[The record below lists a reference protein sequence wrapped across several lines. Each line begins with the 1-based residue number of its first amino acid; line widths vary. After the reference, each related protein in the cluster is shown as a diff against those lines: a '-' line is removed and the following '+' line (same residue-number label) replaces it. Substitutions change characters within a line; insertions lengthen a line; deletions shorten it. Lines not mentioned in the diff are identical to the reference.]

1 MFQHGTNITQNY
13 SFHHQSINRLALGP
27 NPVSY
32 SIGTQVSI
40 PGDRVARHDGHV
52 KNEGWYT
59 STPR

>member
-13 SFHHQSINRLALGP
+13 SFHHQSINKLALGP

-40 PGDRVARHDGHV
+40 PGDRVARHDGHI
-52 KNEGWYT
+52 KNEG
-59 STPR
+59 